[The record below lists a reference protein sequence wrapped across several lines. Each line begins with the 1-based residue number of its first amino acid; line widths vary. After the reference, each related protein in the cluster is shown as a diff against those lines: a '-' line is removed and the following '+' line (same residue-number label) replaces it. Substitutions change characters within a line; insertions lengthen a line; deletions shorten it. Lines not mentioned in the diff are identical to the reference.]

1 MGKAAGNSLRPWA
14 YLASFGMS
22 GFSLGLTTCINT
34 LIFLSRGLSLSL
46 FSLAIGLNFITVM
59 TLEMPSGI
67 AGDLWGR
74 KRVWMISR
82 VMTLASLACYT
93 FGNVPVVLL
102 GSVLSGAGI
111 AFSSGTL
118 DALYMERWMHQ
129 RGEKTLGNAQ
139 MWYST
144 VQYSCQAMGSL
155 TGGLLSSFSFW
166 NVSYGINLTAAFAL
180 TAVTLVW
187 AGILIPE
194 DVVQRQKL
202 KNSAVPLSQML
213 EQGKKAMA
221 AARKSPVLMVCLIGA
236 VVMGFTTS
244 GIELYWQPHLE
255 TLAENREIGFLLGL
269 LSFAGMAAVVL
280 GSVVSGKLSP
290 LVKTGW
296 GQIRVYLAARLAM
309 ALVIIAAALWL
320 RLSAFCL
327 LYTLYYLVMGC
338 QDTMDAVLLQSNAR
352 DEMRG
357 TLMSVQSFAL
367 RMGGLVSQ
375 LLSAAVLAF
384 LGIPVLWLL
393 LAAVF
398 LLGSSLCGIYYR
410 SRAEKRTKNEMTAVY
425 ERENSQK
432 TMKIK
437 ANSKVN

>member
-1 MGKAAGNSLRPWA
+1 MKMEKNSNSLRPWI
-14 YLASFGMS
+14 YLAGFSMS
-22 GFSLGLTTCINT
+22 GFSSGLITCINT
-34 LIFLSRGLSLSL
+34 LLFLSRGLSLSL

-59 TLEMPSGI
+59 VLEMPSGI

-82 VMTLASLACYT
+82 VMTLASLACYA
-93 FGNVPVVLL
+93 FGNVPVVML
-102 GSVLSGAGI
+102 GCVLSGAGI

-118 DALYMERWMHQ
+118 DALYMERWMHE
-129 RGEKTLGNAQ
+129 RGENALGKAQ
-139 MWYST
+139 MWYSAI
-144 VQYSCQAMGSL
+144 QYSSMGIGSL
-155 TGGLLSSFSFW
+155 VGGILSGFPLW
-166 NVSYGINLTAAFAL
+166 GIHYNGNLMTAFILTAAAL
-180 TAVTLVW
+180 IW
-187 AGILIPE
+187 IGFLIPQDTSHRE
-194 DVVQRQKL
+194 KSQ
-202 KNSAVPLSQML
+202 NSASPTRQML
-213 EQGKKAMA
+213 EQGKLALT
-221 AARKSPVLMVCLIGA
+221 AARKSPALMVCLIGA

-290 LVKTGW
+290 LVKTERGR
-296 GQIRVYLAARLAM
+296 IRVYLAARLAM
-309 ALVIIAAALWL
+309 ALIIIAAALWL
-320 RLSAFCL
+320 RLPAFCL

-338 QDTMDAVLLQSNAR
+338 QDTMDVVLLQTNAR

-367 RMGGLVSQ
+367 RLGGLASQ

-398 LLGSSLCGIYYR
+398 LLGSGFCGIYYQ
-410 SRAEKRTKNEMTAVY
+410 SRTG
-425 ERENSQK
+425 
-432 TMKIK
+432 K
-437 ANSKVN
+437 AHKK

>member
-1 MGKAAGNSLRPWA
+1 MGKSRNSLRPWV
-14 YLASFGMS
+14 YLAGFSMS
-22 GFSLGLTTCINT
+22 GFSLGLITCINT
-34 LIFLSRGLSLSL
+34 LLFLSRGLSLSL

-59 TLEMPSGI
+59 VLEMPSGI

-82 VMTLASLACYT
+82 VMTLASLACYA

-102 GSVLSGAGI
+102 GCVLSGAGV

-118 DALYMERWMHQ
+118 DALYMERWMHE
-129 RGEKTLGNAQ
+129 RGENALGKAQ
-139 MWYST
+139 MWYSAI
-144 VQYSCQAMGSL
+144 QYSSMGIGSL
-155 TGGLLSSFSFW
+155 AGGILSGFPLW
-166 NVSYGINLTAAFAL
+166 GIPYNGNLMTAFVLTAAAL
-180 TAVTLVW
+180 IW
-187 AGILIPE
+187 IGFLIPQDTPHRE
-194 DVVQRQKL
+194 KSQ
-202 KNSAVPLSQML
+202 NSAPPTRQML
-213 EQGKKAMA
+213 EQGKQALI

-255 TLAENREIGFLLGL
+255 ALAENREIGFLLGL

-290 LVKTGW
+290 LVKTERGR
-296 GQIRVYLAARLAM
+296 IRVYLAARLAM
-309 ALVIIAAALWL
+309 ALIIIAAALWL
-320 RLSAFCL
+320 RLPAFCL

-367 RMGGLVSQ
+367 RLGGLVSQ

-398 LLGSSLCGIYYR
+398 LLGSGFCGIYYQ
-410 SRAEKRTKNEMTAVY
+410 SRAG
-425 ERENSQK
+425 
-432 TMKIK
+432 K
-437 ANSKVN
+437 AHKK

>member
-1 MGKAAGNSLRPWA
+1 MGKSSDSLHPWV
-14 YLASFGMS
+14 YLAGFSMS
-22 GFSLGLTTCINT
+22 GFSLGLITCINT
-34 LIFLSRGLSLSL
+34 LLFLSRGLSLSL
-46 FSLAIGLNFITVM
+46 FSLANGLNFITVM
-59 TLEMPSGI
+59 ALEMPSGI

-82 VMTLASLACYT
+82 VMTLASLVCYA
-93 FGNVPVVLL
+93 FGNVPVVML
-102 GSVLSGAGI
+102 GCVLSGAGI

-118 DALYMERWMHQ
+118 DALYMERWMHE
-129 RGEKTLGNAQ
+129 RGENALGKAQ
-139 MWYST
+139 MWYSAI
-144 VQYSCQAMGSL
+144 QYSSMGIGSL
-155 TGGLLSSFSFW
+155 VGGILSGFPLW
-166 NVSYGINLTAAFAL
+166 GIPYNGNLITAFILTAAAL
-180 TAVTLVW
+180 IW
-187 AGILIPE
+187 IGFLIPKDLPQQE
-194 DVVQRQKL
+194 KAD
-202 KNSAVPLSQML
+202 SPTGQML
-213 EQGKKAMA
+213 EQGKKALT

-244 GIELYWQPHLE
+244 GMELYWQPHLE

-290 LVKTGW
+290 LVKTEQGR
-296 GQIRVYLAARLAM
+296 IRVYLAARLAM
-309 ALVIIAAALWL
+309 ALIIIAAALWL
-320 RLSAFCL
+320 RLPAFCL

-338 QDTMDAVLLQSNAR
+338 QDTMDAVLLQSTAR

-367 RMGGLVSQ
+367 RLGGLVSQ

-398 LLGSSLCGIYYR
+398 LLGSGFCGIYYQ
-410 SRAEKRTKNEMTAVY
+410 SRTG
-425 ERENSQK
+425 
-432 TMKIK
+432 K
-437 ANSKVN
+437 AHKK

>member
-1 MGKAAGNSLRPWA
+1 MGKSSDSLRPWV
-14 YLASFGMS
+14 YLAGFSMS
-22 GFSLGLTTCINT
+22 GFSLGLITCINT
-34 LIFLSRGLSLSL
+34 LLFLSRGLSLSL

-59 TLEMPSGI
+59 ALEMPSGI

-82 VMTLASLACYT
+82 VMTLASLVCYA

-102 GSVLSGAGI
+102 GCILSGAGI

-118 DALYMERWMHQ
+118 DALYMERWMHE
-129 RGEKTLGNAQ
+129 RGENALGKAQ
-139 MWYST
+139 MWYSAI
-144 VQYSCQAMGSL
+144 QYSSMGIGSL
-155 TGGLLSSFSFW
+155 VGGILSGFPLW
-166 NVSYGINLTAAFAL
+166 GIPYNGNLIMAFVLTAAAL
-180 TAVTLVW
+180 IW
-187 AGILIPE
+187 IGFLIPKDLPQQE
-194 DVVQRQKL
+194 KTA
-202 KNSAVPLSQML
+202 SPTGQML
-213 EQGKKAMA
+213 EQGKKALA

-244 GIELYWQPHLE
+244 GMELYWQPHLE

-290 LVKTGW
+290 LVKTERGR
-296 GQIRVYLAARLAM
+296 IRVYLAARLAM
-309 ALVIIAAALWL
+309 ALIIIAAALWL
-320 RLSAFCL
+320 RLPAFCL

-367 RMGGLVSQ
+367 RLGGLVSQ

-398 LLGSSLCGIYYR
+398 LLGSGFCGIYYQ
-410 SRAEKRTKNEMTAVY
+410 SRTG
-425 ERENSQK
+425 
-432 TMKIK
+432 K
-437 ANSKVN
+437 AHKK

>member
-1 MGKAAGNSLRPWA
+1 MGKSSDSLRPWV
-14 YLASFGMS
+14 YLAGFSMS
-22 GFSLGLTTCINT
+22 GFSLGLITCINT
-34 LIFLSRGLSLSL
+34 LLFLSRGLSLSL

-59 TLEMPSGI
+59 ALEMPSGI

-82 VMTLASLACYT
+82 VMTLASLVCYA
-93 FGNVPVVLL
+93 FGNVPVVML
-102 GSVLSGAGI
+102 GCVLSGAGI

-118 DALYMERWMHQ
+118 DALYMERWMHE
-129 RGEKTLGNAQ
+129 RGENALGKAQ
-139 MWYST
+139 MWYSAI
-144 VQYSCQAMGSL
+144 QYSSMGIGSL
-155 TGGLLSSFSFW
+155 VGGILSGFPLW
-166 NVSYGINLTAAFAL
+166 GIPYNGNLITAFILTAAAL
-180 TAVTLVW
+180 IW
-187 AGILIPE
+187 IGFLIPKDLPQQE
-194 DVVQRQKL
+194 KAA
-202 KNSAVPLSQML
+202 SPTGQML
-213 EQGKKAMA
+213 EQGKKALA

-244 GIELYWQPHLE
+244 GMELYWQPHLE

-290 LVKTGW
+290 LVKTERGR
-296 GQIRVYLAARLAM
+296 IRVYLAARLAM
-309 ALVIIAAALWL
+309 ALIIITAALWL
-320 RLSAFCL
+320 RLPAFCL

-367 RMGGLVSQ
+367 RLGGLFSQ

-398 LLGSSLCGIYYR
+398 LMGSGFCGIYYQ
-410 SRAEKRTKNEMTAVY
+410 SRTG
-425 ERENSQK
+425 
-432 TMKIK
+432 K
-437 ANSKVN
+437 AHKK

>member
-1 MGKAAGNSLRPWA
+1 MKMGKSSDSLRPWV
-14 YLASFGMS
+14 YLAGFSMS
-22 GFSLGLTTCINT
+22 GFSLGLITCINT

-46 FSLAIGLNFITVM
+46 FSLAVGLNFIAVM
-59 TLEMPSGI
+59 ALEMPSGI

-82 VMTLASLACYT
+82 VMTLASLACYA

-102 GSVLSGAGI
+102 GCVLSGAGV

-118 DALYMERWMHQ
+118 DALYMERWMHE
-129 RGEKTLGNAQ
+129 RGENALGKAQ
-139 MWYST
+139 MWYSA
-144 VQYSCQAMGSL
+144 VQYSSMGIGSL
-155 TGGLLSSFSFW
+155 AGGILSGFSLWDIPYNRNLMTAF
-166 NVSYGINLTAAFAL
+166 VLTAAAL
-180 TAVTLVW
+180 IW
-187 AGILIPE
+187 IGFLIPQDTPHRE
-194 DVVQRQKL
+194 KSQNSVPPTRQI
-202 KNSAVPLSQML
+202 L
-213 EQGKKAMA
+213 EQGKQALA

-255 TLAENREIGFLLGL
+255 MLAENREIGFLLGL
-269 LSFAGMAAVVL
+269 LFFAGMAAVVL
-280 GSVVSGKLSP
+280 GSVISGKLSP
-290 LVKTGW
+290 LVKTEQGR
-296 GQIRVYLAARLAM
+296 IRIYLAARLAM
-309 ALVIIAAALWL
+309 ALIIIAAALWL
-320 RLSAFCL
+320 RLPAFCL

-338 QDTMDAVLLQSNAR
+338 QDTMDAMLLQSNAL

-367 RMGGLVSQ
+367 RLGGLVSQ

-398 LLGSSLCGIYYR
+398 LIGSSFCGIYYR
-410 SRAEKRTKNEMTAVY
+410 SRAG
-425 ERENSQK
+425 
-432 TMKIK
+432 K
-437 ANSKVN
+437 AHKK

>member
-1 MGKAAGNSLRPWA
+1 MKMGKSSDSLRPWV
-14 YLASFGMS
+14 YLAGFSMS
-22 GFSLGLTTCINT
+22 GFSLGLITCINT
-34 LIFLSRGLSLSL
+34 LLFLSRGLSLSL

-59 TLEMPSGI
+59 ALEMPSGI

-82 VMTLASLACYT
+82 VMTLASLACYA
-93 FGNVPVVLL
+93 FGNVPVVML
-102 GSVLSGAGI
+102 GCMLSGAGI

-118 DALYMERWMHQ
+118 DALYMERWMHE
-129 RGEKTLGNAQ
+129 RGENALGKAQ
-139 MWYST
+139 MWYSAI
-144 VQYSCQAMGSL
+144 QYSSMGIGSL
-155 TGGLLSSFSFW
+155 VGGILSGFPLW
-166 NVSYGINLTAAFAL
+166 GIPYNGNLITAFILTAAAL
-180 TAVTLVW
+180 IW
-187 AGILIPE
+187 IGFLIPKDLPQQE
-194 DVVQRQKL
+194 KAA
-202 KNSAVPLSQML
+202 SPTGQML
-213 EQGKKAMA
+213 EQGKKALA

-280 GSVVSGKLSP
+280 GSVVSGKLSS
-290 LVKTGW
+290 LVKTERGR
-296 GQIRVYLAARLAM
+296 IRVYLAARLAM
-309 ALVIIAAALWL
+309 ALIIITAALWL
-320 RLSAFCL
+320 RLPAFCL

-338 QDTMDAVLLQSNAR
+338 QDTMDVVLLQSNAR

-367 RMGGLVSQ
+367 RLGGLVSQ

-398 LLGSSLCGIYYR
+398 LMGSGFCGIYYQ
-410 SRAEKRTKNEMTAVY
+410 SRAG
-425 ERENSQK
+425 
-432 TMKIK
+432 K
-437 ANSKVN
+437 AHKK

>member
-1 MGKAAGNSLRPWA
+1 METVKMGKAAGASLHPWA

-59 TLEMPSGI
+59 ALEMPSGI

-82 VMTLASLACYT
+82 VMTLASLACYA

-102 GSVLSGAGI
+102 GCVLSGAGI

-118 DALYMERWMHQ
+118 DALYMERWMHE
-129 RGEKTLGNAQ
+129 RGENALGKAQ
-139 MWYST
+139 MWYSA
-144 VQYSCQAMGSL
+144 VQYSSMGIGSL
-155 TGGLLSSFSFW
+155 VGGILSGFSLW
-166 NVSYGINLTAAFAL
+166 GIPYNGNLVTAFVLTAAAL
-180 TAVTLVW
+180 IWIGFLV
-187 AGILIPE
+187 PE
-194 DVVQRQKL
+194 DIPHREKSQ
-202 KNSAVPLSQML
+202 NSAPPMRQML
-213 EQGKKAMA
+213 EQGKQALA
-221 AARKSPVLMVCLIGA
+221 AAKKFPVLMVCLIGA

-244 GIELYWQPHLE
+244 GVELYWQPHLE

-280 GSVVSGKLSP
+280 GSVVSGKLST
-290 LVKTGW
+290 LVKTEQGR
-296 GQIRVYLAARLAM
+296 IRIYLAARLAM
-309 ALVIIAAALWL
+309 ALVMITAALWL
-320 RLSAFCL
+320 RLPAFCL

-338 QDTMDAVLLQSNAR
+338 QDTMDAMLLQSNAL

-367 RMGGLVSQ
+367 RLGGLVSQ

-384 LGIPVLWLL
+384 LEIPVLWLL

-398 LLGSSLCGIYYR
+398 LLGSGFCGIYYQ
-410 SRAEKRTKNEMTAVY
+410 SRAG
-425 ERENSQK
+425 
-432 TMKIK
+432 K
-437 ANSKVN
+437 AHKK

>member
-1 MGKAAGNSLRPWA
+1 MKMGKSSDSLRPWV
-14 YLASFGMS
+14 YLAGFSMS
-22 GFSLGLTTCINT
+22 GFSLGLITCINT
-34 LIFLSRGLSLSL
+34 LLFLSRGLSLSL

-59 TLEMPSGI
+59 ALEMPSGI

-82 VMTLASLACYT
+82 VMTLASLVCYA
-93 FGNVPVVLL
+93 FGNVPVVML
-102 GSVLSGAGI
+102 GCVLSGAGI

-118 DALYMERWMHQ
+118 DALYMERWMHE
-129 RGEKTLGNAQ
+129 RGENALGKAQ
-139 MWYST
+139 MWYSAI
-144 VQYSCQAMGSL
+144 QYSSMGIGSL
-155 TGGLLSSFSFW
+155 VGGILSGFPLW
-166 NVSYGINLTAAFAL
+166 GIPYNGNLITAFILTAAAL
-180 TAVTLVW
+180 IW
-187 AGILIPE
+187 IGFLIPKDLPQQE
-194 DVVQRQKL
+194 KAA
-202 KNSAVPLSQML
+202 SPTGQML
-213 EQGKKAMA
+213 EQGKKALA

-244 GIELYWQPHLE
+244 GMELYWQPHLE

-290 LVKTGW
+290 LVKTERGR
-296 GQIRVYLAARLAM
+296 IRVYLAARLAM
-309 ALVIIAAALWL
+309 ALIIITAALWL
-320 RLSAFCL
+320 RLPAFCL

-367 RMGGLVSQ
+367 RLGGLFSQ

-398 LLGSSLCGIYYR
+398 LMGSGFCGIYYQ
-410 SRAEKRTKNEMTAVY
+410 SRTG
-425 ERENSQK
+425 
-432 TMKIK
+432 K
-437 ANSKVN
+437 AHKK

>member
-1 MGKAAGNSLRPWA
+1 METVKMGKAAGASLHPWA

-59 TLEMPSGI
+59 ALEMPSGI

-82 VMTLASLACYT
+82 VMTLVSLACYA

-102 GSVLSGAGI
+102 GCVLSGAGI

-118 DALYMERWMHQ
+118 DALYMERWMHE
-129 RGEKTLGNAQ
+129 RGENALGKAQ
-139 MWYST
+139 MWYSA
-144 VQYSCQAMGSL
+144 VQYSSMGIGSL
-155 TGGLLSSFSFW
+155 AGGILSGFSLW
-166 NVSYGINLTAAFAL
+166 GIPYNGNLMTAFVLTAAAL
-180 TAVTLVW
+180 IW
-187 AGILIPE
+187 IGFLIPKDLPQQE
-194 DVVQRQKL
+194 KTA
-202 KNSAVPLSQML
+202 SPTGQML
-213 EQGKKAMA
+213 EQGKKALA

-255 TLAENREIGFLLGL
+255 MLAENREIGFLLGL

-280 GSVVSGKLSP
+280 GSVISGKLSP
-290 LVKTGW
+290 LVKTEQGR
-296 GQIRVYLAARLAM
+296 IRIYLAARLAM
-309 ALVIIAAALWL
+309 ALIIIAAALWL
-320 RLSAFCL
+320 RLPAFCL

-357 TLMSVQSFAL
+357 TMMSVQSFAL
-367 RMGGLVSQ
+367 RLGGLVSQ

-398 LLGSSLCGIYYR
+398 LLGSSFCGIYYR
-410 SRAEKRTKNEMTAVY
+410 SRAG
-425 ERENSQK
+425 
-432 TMKIK
+432 K
-437 ANSKVN
+437 AHKK

>member
-1 MGKAAGNSLRPWA
+1 MGKSSDSLRPWV
-14 YLASFGMS
+14 YLAGFSMS
-22 GFSLGLTTCINT
+22 GFSLGLITCINT

-46 FSLAIGLNFITVM
+46 FSLAVGLNFIAVM
-59 TLEMPSGI
+59 ALEMPSGI

-82 VMTLASLACYT
+82 VMTLASLACYA

-102 GSVLSGAGI
+102 GCVLSGAGI

-118 DALYMERWMHQ
+118 DALYMERWMHE
-129 RGEKTLGNAQ
+129 RGENALGKAQ
-139 MWYST
+139 MWYSAI
-144 VQYSCQAMGSL
+144 QYSSMGTGSL
-155 TGGLLSSFSFW
+155 AGGILSGFPLW
-166 NVSYGINLTAAFAL
+166 GIPYNGNLMTAFVLTAAAL
-180 TAVTLVW
+180 IW
-187 AGILIPE
+187 IGFLIPKDLPQQE
-194 DVVQRQKL
+194 KTA
-202 KNSAVPLSQML
+202 SPTGQML
-213 EQGKKAMA
+213 EQGKKALA

-244 GIELYWQPHLE
+244 GMELYWQPHLE

-280 GSVVSGKLSP
+280 GSVVSGKLST
-290 LVKTGW
+290 LVKTEQGR
-296 GQIRVYLAARLAM
+296 IRIYLAARLAM
-309 ALVIIAAALWL
+309 ALVMITAALWL
-320 RLSAFCL
+320 RLPAFCL

-338 QDTMDAVLLQSNAR
+338 QDTMDAMLLQSNAL

-367 RMGGLVSQ
+367 RLGGLVSQ

-398 LLGSSLCGIYYR
+398 LLGSSFCGIYYR
-410 SRAEKRTKNEMTAVY
+410 SRAGNVHKK
-425 ERENSQK
+425 
-432 TMKIK
+432 
-437 ANSKVN
+437 

>member
-1 MGKAAGNSLRPWA
+1 MGKAAGDSLRPWA

-187 AGILIPE
+187 AGILKP
-194 DVVQRQKL
+194 Q
-202 KNSAVPLSQML
+202 
-213 EQGKKAMA
+213 
-221 AARKSPVLMVCLIGA
+221 
-236 VVMGFTTS
+236 
-244 GIELYWQPHLE
+244 
-255 TLAENREIGFLLGL
+255 
-269 LSFAGMAAVVL
+269 
-280 GSVVSGKLSP
+280 
-290 LVKTGW
+290 
-296 GQIRVYLAARLAM
+296 
-309 ALVIIAAALWL
+309 
-320 RLSAFCL
+320 
-327 LYTLYYLVMGC
+327 
-338 QDTMDAVLLQSNAR
+338 
-352 DEMRG
+352 
-357 TLMSVQSFAL
+357 
-367 RMGGLVSQ
+367 
-375 LLSAAVLAF
+375 
-384 LGIPVLWLL
+384 
-393 LAAVF
+393 
-398 LLGSSLCGIYYR
+398 
-410 SRAEKRTKNEMTAVY
+410 
-425 ERENSQK
+425 
-432 TMKIK
+432 
-437 ANSKVN
+437 

>member
-1 MGKAAGNSLRPWA
+1 MGKSSDSLHPWV
-14 YLASFGMS
+14 YLAGFSMS
-22 GFSLGLTTCINT
+22 GFSLGLITCINT
-34 LIFLSRGLSLSL
+34 LLFLSRGLSLSL

-59 TLEMPSGI
+59 ALEMPSGI

-82 VMTLASLACYT
+82 VMTLASLACYA

-102 GSVLSGAGI
+102 GCILSGAGI

-118 DALYMERWMHQ
+118 DALYMERWMHE
-129 RGEKTLGNAQ
+129 RGENTLGKAQ
-139 MWYST
+139 MWYSAI
-144 VQYSCQAMGSL
+144 QYSSMGIGSL
-155 TGGLLSSFSFW
+155 VG
-166 NVSYGINLTAAFAL
+166 
-180 TAVTLVW
+180 
-187 AGILIPE
+187 GILSGFPLWGIPYNGNLMTAFVLTVAALIWIGFLIPKDLPQQE
-194 DVVQRQKL
+194 KTASPTGQI
-202 KNSAVPLSQML
+202 L
-213 EQGKKAMA
+213 EQGKKALA

-244 GIELYWQPHLE
+244 GMELYWQPHLE

-290 LVKTGW
+290 LVKTERGR
-296 GQIRVYLAARLAM
+296 IRVYLTARLAM
-309 ALVIIAAALWL
+309 ALIIIAAALWL
-320 RLSAFCL
+320 RLPAFCL

-367 RMGGLVSQ
+367 RLGGLFSQ

-398 LLGSSLCGIYYR
+398 LLGSGFCGIYYQ
-410 SRAEKRTKNEMTAVY
+410 SRTG
-425 ERENSQK
+425 
-432 TMKIK
+432 K
-437 ANSKVN
+437 AHKK

>member
-1 MGKAAGNSLRPWA
+1 MEKNSNSLRPWI
-14 YLASFGMS
+14 YLAGFSMS
-22 GFSLGLTTCINT
+22 GFSSGLITCINT
-34 LIFLSRGLSLSL
+34 LLFLSRGLSLSL

-59 TLEMPSGI
+59 ALEMPSGI

-82 VMTLASLACYT
+82 VMTLASLACYA
-93 FGNVPVVLL
+93 FGNVPVVML
-102 GSVLSGAGI
+102 GCVLSGAGI

-118 DALYMERWMHQ
+118 DALYMERWMHE
-129 RGEKTLGNAQ
+129 RGENALGKAQ
-139 MWYST
+139 MWYSAI
-144 VQYSCQAMGSL
+144 QYSSMGIGSL
-155 TGGLLSSFSFW
+155 VGGILSGFPLW
-166 NVSYGINLTAAFAL
+166 GIPYNGNLMTAFILTAAAL
-180 TAVTLVW
+180 IW
-187 AGILIPE
+187 IGFLIPKDLPQQE
-194 DVVQRQKL
+194 KAD
-202 KNSAVPLSQML
+202 SPTGQML
-213 EQGKKAMA
+213 EQGKKALT

-290 LVKTGW
+290 LVKTEQGR
-296 GQIRVYLAARLAM
+296 IRVYLAARLAM
-309 ALVIIAAALWL
+309 ALIIITAALWL
-320 RLSAFCL
+320 HLPAFCL

-367 RMGGLVSQ
+367 RLGGLVSQ

-398 LLGSSLCGIYYR
+398 LLGSGFCGIYYQ
-410 SRAEKRTKNEMTAVY
+410 SRTG
-425 ERENSQK
+425 
-432 TMKIK
+432 K
-437 ANSKVN
+437 AHKK

>member
-1 MGKAAGNSLRPWA
+1 MGKSRNSLRPWV
-14 YLASFGMS
+14 YLAGFSMS
-22 GFSLGLTTCINT
+22 GFSLGLITCINT
-34 LIFLSRGLSLSL
+34 LLFLSRGLSLSL

-59 TLEMPSGI
+59 ALEMPSGI

-82 VMTLASLACYT
+82 VMTLASLVCYA
-93 FGNVPVVLL
+93 FGNVPVVML
-102 GSVLSGAGI
+102 GCVLSGAGI

-118 DALYMERWMHQ
+118 DALYMERWMHE
-129 RGEKTLGNAQ
+129 RGENALGKAQ
-139 MWYST
+139 MWYSAI
-144 VQYSCQAMGSL
+144 QYSSMGIGSL
-155 TGGLLSSFSFW
+155 VG
-166 NVSYGINLTAAFAL
+166 
-180 TAVTLVW
+180 
-187 AGILIPE
+187 GILSGFPLWGIPYNGNLMTAFVLTVAALIWIGFLIPKDLPQQE
-194 DVVQRQKL
+194 KTASPTGQI
-202 KNSAVPLSQML
+202 L
-213 EQGKKAMA
+213 EQGKKALA

-244 GIELYWQPHLE
+244 GMELYWQPHLE

-290 LVKTGW
+290 LVKTERGR
-296 GQIRVYLAARLAM
+296 IRVYLTARLAM
-309 ALVIIAAALWL
+309 ALIIIAAALWL
-320 RLSAFCL
+320 RLPAFCL

-367 RMGGLVSQ
+367 RLGGLFSQ

-398 LLGSSLCGIYYR
+398 LMGSGFCGIYYQ
-410 SRAEKRTKNEMTAVY
+410 SRAG
-425 ERENSQK
+425 
-432 TMKIK
+432 K
-437 ANSKVN
+437 AHKK

>member
-1 MGKAAGNSLRPWA
+1 METVKMGKAAGASLHPWA

-46 FSLAIGLNFITVM
+46 FSLAVGLNFIAVM
-59 TLEMPSGI
+59 ALEMPSGI

-82 VMTLASLACYT
+82 VMTLASLACYA

-102 GSVLSGAGI
+102 GCVLSGAGV

-118 DALYMERWMHQ
+118 DALYMERWMHE
-129 RGEKTLGNAQ
+129 RGENALGKAQ
-139 MWYST
+139 MWYSA
-144 VQYSCQAMGSL
+144 VQYSSMGIGSL
-155 TGGLLSSFSFW
+155 AGGILSGFSLWDIPYNRNLMTAF
-166 NVSYGINLTAAFAL
+166 VLTAAAL
-180 TAVTLVW
+180 IW
-187 AGILIPE
+187 IGFLIPQDTPHRE
-194 DVVQRQKL
+194 KSQNSVPPTRQI
-202 KNSAVPLSQML
+202 L
-213 EQGKKAMA
+213 EQGKQALA

-255 TLAENREIGFLLGL
+255 MLAENREIGFLLGL

-280 GSVVSGKLSP
+280 GSVVSGKLST
-290 LVKTGW
+290 LVKTEQGR
-296 GQIRVYLAARLAM
+296 IRIYLAARLAM
-309 ALVIIAAALWL
+309 ALVMITAALWL
-320 RLSAFCL
+320 RLPAFCL

-338 QDTMDAVLLQSNAR
+338 QDTMDAMLLQSNAL

-367 RMGGLVSQ
+367 RLGGLVSQ

-398 LLGSSLCGIYYR
+398 LLGSSFCGIYYR
-410 SRAEKRTKNEMTAVY
+410 SRAGNVHKK
-425 ERENSQK
+425 
-432 TMKIK
+432 
-437 ANSKVN
+437 

>member
-1 MGKAAGNSLRPWA
+1 MGKSSDSLHPWV
-14 YLASFGMS
+14 YLAGFSMS
-22 GFSLGLTTCINT
+22 GFSLGLITCINT
-34 LIFLSRGLSLSL
+34 LLFLSRGLSLSL

-59 TLEMPSGI
+59 ALEMPSGI

-82 VMTLASLACYT
+82 VMTLASLACYA
-93 FGNVPVVLL
+93 FGNVSVVML
-102 GSVLSGAGI
+102 GCVLSGAGI

-118 DALYMERWMHQ
+118 DALYMERWMHE
-129 RGEKTLGNAQ
+129 RGENALGKAQ
-139 MWYST
+139 MWYSAI
-144 VQYSCQAMGSL
+144 QYSSMGIGSL
-155 TGGLLSSFSFW
+155 VGGILSGFPLW
-166 NVSYGINLTAAFAL
+166 GIHYNGNLMTAFILTAAAL
-180 TAVTLVW
+180 IW
-187 AGILIPE
+187 IGFLIPKDLPQQE
-194 DVVQRQKL
+194 KTASPTGQI
-202 KNSAVPLSQML
+202 L
-213 EQGKKAMA
+213 EQGKKALA

-244 GIELYWQPHLE
+244 GMELYWQPHLE

-290 LVKTGW
+290 LVKTERGR
-296 GQIRVYLAARLAM
+296 IRVYLTARLAM
-309 ALVIIAAALWL
+309 ALIIIAAALWL
-320 RLSAFCL
+320 RLPAFCL

-367 RMGGLVSQ
+367 RLGGLVSQ

-398 LLGSSLCGIYYR
+398 LMGSGFCGIYYQ
-410 SRAEKRTKNEMTAVY
+410 SRAG
-425 ERENSQK
+425 
-432 TMKIK
+432 K
-437 ANSKVN
+437 AHKK

>member
-1 MGKAAGNSLRPWA
+1 MGKSSDSLRPWV
-14 YLASFGMS
+14 YLAGFSMS
-22 GFSLGLTTCINT
+22 GFSLGLITCINT

-46 FSLAIGLNFITVM
+46 FSLAVGLNFIAVM
-59 TLEMPSGI
+59 ALEMPSGI

-82 VMTLASLACYT
+82 VMTLASLACYA

-102 GSVLSGAGI
+102 GCVLSGAGV

-118 DALYMERWMHQ
+118 DALYMERWMHE
-129 RGEKTLGNAQ
+129 RGENALGKAQ
-139 MWYST
+139 MWYSA
-144 VQYSCQAMGSL
+144 VQYSSMGIGSL
-155 TGGLLSSFSFW
+155 AGGILSGFSLWDIPYNRNLMTAF
-166 NVSYGINLTAAFAL
+166 VLTAAAL
-180 TAVTLVW
+180 IW
-187 AGILIPE
+187 IGFLIPQDTPHRE
-194 DVVQRQKL
+194 KSQNSVPPTRQI
-202 KNSAVPLSQML
+202 L
-213 EQGKKAMA
+213 EQGKQALA

-255 TLAENREIGFLLGL
+255 MLAENREIGFLLGL

-280 GSVVSGKLSP
+280 GSVISGKLSP
-290 LVKTGW
+290 LVKTEQGR
-296 GQIRVYLAARLAM
+296 IRIYLAARLAM
-309 ALVIIAAALWL
+309 ALIIIAAALWL
-320 RLSAFCL
+320 RLPAFCL

-357 TLMSVQSFAL
+357 TMMSVQSFAL
-367 RMGGLVSQ
+367 RLGGLVSQ

-398 LLGSSLCGIYYR
+398 LLGSSFCGIYYQR
-410 SRAEKRTKNEMTAVY
+410 RAGNVHKK
-425 ERENSQK
+425 
-432 TMKIK
+432 
-437 ANSKVN
+437 

>member
-1 MGKAAGNSLRPWA
+1 MKMGKSSDSLHPWV
-14 YLASFGMS
+14 YLAGFSMS
-22 GFSLGLTTCINT
+22 GFSLGLITCINT
-34 LIFLSRGLSLSL
+34 LLFLSRGLSLSL

-59 TLEMPSGI
+59 ALEMPSGI

-82 VMTLASLACYT
+82 VMTLASLACYA

-102 GSVLSGAGI
+102 GCILSGAGI

-118 DALYMERWMHQ
+118 DALYMERWMHE
-129 RGEKTLGNAQ
+129 RGENTLGKAQ
-139 MWYST
+139 MWYSAI
-144 VQYSCQAMGSL
+144 QYSSMGIGSL
-155 TGGLLSSFSFW
+155 VG
-166 NVSYGINLTAAFAL
+166 
-180 TAVTLVW
+180 
-187 AGILIPE
+187 GILSGFPLWGIPYNGNLMTAFVLTVAALIWIGFLIPKDLPQQE
-194 DVVQRQKL
+194 KTASPTGQI
-202 KNSAVPLSQML
+202 L
-213 EQGKKAMA
+213 EQGKKALA

-244 GIELYWQPHLE
+244 GMELYWQPHLE

-290 LVKTGW
+290 LVKTERGR
-296 GQIRVYLAARLAM
+296 IRVYLTARLAM
-309 ALVIIAAALWL
+309 ALIIIAAALWL
-320 RLSAFCL
+320 RLPAFCL

-367 RMGGLVSQ
+367 RLGGLFSQ

-398 LLGSSLCGIYYR
+398 LLGSGFCGIYYQ
-410 SRAEKRTKNEMTAVY
+410 SRTG
-425 ERENSQK
+425 
-432 TMKIK
+432 K
-437 ANSKVN
+437 AHKK